1 MTLLRAAFSAEFL
14 GPDAGLSRSVSLVL
28 TLPSQV
34 RSTAFSV
41 KFSYRR
47 IAAVCLRACCFRR
60 SERRHPWKNTIQ
72 SP

>member
-1 MTLLRAAFSAEFL
+1 MTLLRAAFFLEFL

-34 RSTAFSV
+34 RLAAFSV
-41 KFSYRR
+41 KFCYRR
-47 IAAVCLRACCFRR
+47 KADIFLRACSFRR
-60 SERRHPWKNTIQ
+60 SERRHPWKITIQ

>member
-1 MTLLRAAFSAEFL
+1 MTLLRAAFSAESL
-14 GPDAGLSRSVSLVL
+14 GPDAGLSRSLSLVL

-34 RSTAFSV
+34 RSAASSV
-41 KFSYRR
+41 KVCYPRKV
-47 IAAVCLRACCFRR
+47 AVFLRACWFRR

>member
-1 MTLLRAAFSAEFL
+1 MTVLRAAFSAEFL

-28 TLPSQV
+28 TLPCQL
-34 RSTAFSV
+34 RSAVFSV
-41 KFSYRR
+41 NFCYRR
-47 IAAVCLRACCFRR
+47 KADIFLRACWFRR